1 MARQNGFTIVYAIW
15 PSHLRS
21 VHKRWIDN
29 LLVLTTPIEINEKKR
44 SIQTT
49 LLNHDIRSAEVSMH
63 PPSLVHLLQKPL
75 NVFFENGIRETGENF
90 LAAVNKAVET
100 NILLSDVIHD
110 NHVKATRKT
119 LDAMELGSMSFYGAK
134 PMNVLAVLM
143 REFDTDRLL
152 SSSRVEITKE
162 NIVVFGCEL

>member
-1 MARQNGFTIVYAIW
+1 
-15 PSHLRS
+15 
-21 VHKRWIDN
+21 
-29 LLVLTTPIEINEKKR
+29 
-44 SIQTT
+44 
-49 LLNHDIRSAEVSMH
+49 MH

-75 NVFFENGIRETGENF
+75 NVLFENGIRATGEHL

-119 LDAMELGSMSFYGAK
+119 LDAMELRGMSFFGAK